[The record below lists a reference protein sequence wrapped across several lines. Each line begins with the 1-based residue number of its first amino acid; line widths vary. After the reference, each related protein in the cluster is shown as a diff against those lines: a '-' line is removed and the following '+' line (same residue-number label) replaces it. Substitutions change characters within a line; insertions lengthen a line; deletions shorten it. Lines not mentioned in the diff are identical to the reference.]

1 MQILDL
7 GAASNLSLQCL
18 RTGTHT
24 HLQWYHDQFYYTI
37 LLRWIHVLHKYI
49 CLSCRICNETGVSKD
64 VQVKKCRVTWP
75 RPAQC
80 GGAARAF
87 QRCRHCSPELW
98 TRTPWKSW
106 VVNGRDEKTEEI
118 EEIILWET
126 LLMRVLSFG
135 ILSVQCHG
143 AQVAK
148 RWRLEH
154 SHSVSAIY
162 KSGLVPR
169 QPQPLSLW
177 KWSSSLHHWQ
187 WSHSGWL
194 MPFSPDVPNWSQVL
208 CLQVCQCLVSWGDL
222 DCSFTPKTSQLKV
235 LHQSWTGTK
244 CSVEMVVPRWI
255 RWQQKSLAMAFPF
268 EQVCQESFVELLY
281 YG

>member
-7 GAASNLSLQCL
+7 GAASNACEHEHTPIFNDIMTNFTIPYYCDEYMFYVNVFVCL
-18 RTGTHT
+18 VEFAT
-24 HLQWYHDQFYYTI
+24 
-37 LLRWIHVLHKYI
+37 KP
-49 CLSCRICNETGVSKD
+49 VSKD

-187 WSHSGWL
+187 WSH
-194 MPFSPDVPNWSQVL
+194 MANAIQPR
-208 CLQVCQCLVSWGDL
+208 C
-222 DCSFTPKTSQLKV
+222 SQLIP
-235 LHQSWTGTK
+235 GTL
-244 CSVEMVVPRWI
+244 PA
-255 RWQQKSLAMAFPF
+255 SLP
-268 EQVCQESFVELLY
+268 VSGKLRGSGL
-281 YG
+281 